1 MKKIVLLLLIMSPGI
16 LLAATTISF
25 ADEQPLLKTINTK
38 SPRDTLKS
46 FLDTAHQAYATA
58 YAVRNSYFRSSRLY
72 LSDSEK
78 QKLDSAFALVEHAK
92 RTLNLSE
99 VPEAIVDKVAMDRV
113 LELIEVLGRI
123 DLPETSSVPDIR
135 AMEAVTFKRW
145 NIPVTD
151 IVIMLVEK
159 GPRAGEYLFSPDTI
173 DQLPDF
179 YQRTKHLPYK
189 PGAAK
194 NAYNNF
200 RYGGAGL
207 RGVIPLK
214 WMETSPAWLKIIVL
228 DQPVWRWIGIAA
240 LLLFAMTTMKLV
252 HILARYWSEKGG
264 DTSLRKSW
272 ARLARLATLLVL
284 IPVAMNILAENLRVS
299 EEVFTATSFTLWVL
313 FTITLAWA
321 VWLGGNAVAE
331 TIVRSQNLL
340 AGSIDS
346 QLVRLGL
353 RLVSSILAV
362 TVLVVG
368 AQSMGIPAYSIITG
382 LGIGGIAVALAAKDS
397 LANLLGSLLIMF
409 EKPFRVGHWIKV
421 GNSEGR
427 VESVGFRSTRI
438 RTVQN
443 SLLSIPSDKLVNAV
457 VDNMGLRER
466 RRVRTTLHLNYNT
479 DAKKVEDFVA
489 GTRRILESSESVDT
503 ENIQVGF
510 NDFGEYGLNIELR
523 FFLKVPDSIS
533 EQRERQEIMMAVL
546 KLANT
551 LGIEFALP
559 ANRSG
564 NVSMPAVP

>member
-1 MKKIVLLLLIMSPGI
+1 MRKKIILLLFVSLSIFP
-16 LLAATTISF
+16 AVANISF
-25 ADEQPLLKTINTK
+25 AGGLQPLMTTDTK
-38 SPRDTLKS
+38 SPRNTLKS
-46 FLDTAHQAYATA
+46 FLDSAREAYATG
-58 YAVRNSYFRSSRLY
+58 YAVRDSYFTSSRLY

-78 QKLDSAFALVEHAK
+78 QKLDSALALVEHAK
-92 RTLNLSE
+92 RTLNLSK
-99 VPEAIVDKVAMDRV
+99 VPEVIADKVAMDSV

-123 DLPETSSVPDIR
+123 DLPEISSVPDLK
-135 AMEAVTFKRW
+135 AMEAAKFKRW
-145 NIPVTD
+145 NIPGTD
-151 IVIMLVEK
+151 IIIVRVEK
-159 GPRAGEYLFSPDTI
+159 GSRAGEYLFSPETI

-214 WMETSPAWLKIIVL
+214 WMEALPSGLKIIVL
-228 DQPVWRWIGIAA
+228 DQPVWRWIGIVA
-240 LLLFAMTTMKLV
+240 LLLLAMTIMKLV
-252 HILARYWSEKGG
+252 QKLTSYWSEKGS
-264 DTSLRKSW
+264 DTSLRKPW
-272 ARLARLATLLVL
+272 AKLARLVTLLLL
-284 IPVAMNILAENLRVS
+284 ILVVIDILAENLRVG
-299 EEVFTATSFTLWVL
+299 EEVFTALSLTLWVS
-313 FTITLAWA
+313 FTIIFAWV
-321 VWLGGNAVAE
+321 VWLGGNVVAE

-368 AQSMGIPAYSIITG
+368 AQNLGIPAYSIITG

-409 EKPFRVGHWIKV
+409 EKPFRVGHWIRV
-421 GNSEGR
+421 GDSEGR

-443 SLLSIPSDKLVNAV
+443 SLLSIPSDKLVNSV

-466 RRVRTTLHLNYNT
+466 RRVHTTLHLNYNT
-479 DAKKVEDFVA
+479 DAQKVEDFVA
-489 GTRRILESSESVDT
+489 GINNILESSDSVDK

-510 NDFGEYGLNIELR
+510 SDFGNYGLGIELR
-523 FFLKVPDSIS
+523 FFLKVPDSTS
-533 EQRERQEIMMAVL
+533 EQTERQIIMMAIL
-546 KLANT
+546 KLANNA
-551 LGIEFALP
+551 GIEFALP

-564 NVSMPAVP
+564 NVT